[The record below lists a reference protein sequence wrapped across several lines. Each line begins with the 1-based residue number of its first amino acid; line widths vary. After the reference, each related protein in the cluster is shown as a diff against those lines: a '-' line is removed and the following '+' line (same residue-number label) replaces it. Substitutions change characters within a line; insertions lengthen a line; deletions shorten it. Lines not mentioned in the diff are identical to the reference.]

1 MEPGRRQPWAV
12 KLDSGFEDE
21 SNMSILVTGGAGYIG
36 SHLAHALND
45 AGEPTVV
52 LDNLSTGFRA
62 AIPDNVPLVV
72 GSIGN
77 AALVRLLIADYG
89 IKSIFHCAA
98 ATSVPE
104 SVSDPIFYY
113 SNNTVSSLALA
124 EAAVAGGVEHFIFSS
139 TAAVYGNVKFNPVSE
154 EAPALPASPYG
165 CSKLMAEI
173 MIGDIA
179 GVHQINYAALR
190 YFNVAGA
197 DPGLRTG
204 QSTRNATNLIKTA
217 VQAALGIR
225 MQVQIFGNDYDTPD
239 GTCIRDYIHVSDL
252 VSAHVGTLKYLR
264 QGGKNVTLNCGYGHG
279 YSVLDVIEAVK
290 RVSGTDFPVC
300 YSARRAGDLA
310 AVVADIGRLNR
321 LLCWK
326 PAYDDLDSIISH
338 ALAWERT
345 LLN

>member
-1 MEPGRRQPWAV
+1 
-12 KLDSGFEDE
+12 
-21 SNMSILVTGGAGYIG
+21 MSILITGGAGYIG
-36 SHLAHALND
+36 SHLAHALHE
-45 AGEPTVV
+45 AGEATVV
-52 LDNLSTGFRA
+52 LDNLATGFRA

-77 AALVRLLIADYG
+77 AALVKSLIADYG

-98 ATSVPE
+98 ATIVPD

-113 SNNTVSSLALA
+113 SNNTVASLVLV
-124 EAAVAGGVEHFIFSS
+124 ETAVATGVEHFIFSS
-139 TAAVYGNVKFNPVSE
+139 TAAVYGNVTLNPVSE
-154 EAPALPASPYG
+154 DAPTAPVSPYG
-165 CSKLMAEI
+165 SSKLMAEM

-179 GVHQINYAALR
+179 RVHHIKYAALR

-204 QSTRNATNLIKTA
+204 QSTRNATHLIKTA

-252 VSAHVGTLKYLR
+252 VSAHISTLDYLR
-264 QGGKNVTLNCGYGHG
+264 RGGDNVTLNCGYGHG

-290 RVSGTDFPVC
+290 RVSGRDFPVC

>member
-1 MEPGRRQPWAV
+1 
-12 KLDSGFEDE
+12 
-21 SNMSILVTGGAGYIG
+21 MSILITGGAGYIG
-36 SHLAHALND
+36 SHLAYALHE

-52 LDNLSTGFRA
+52 LDDLSTGFRA
-62 AIPDNVPLVV
+62 AIPSNVPLVV
-72 GSIGN
+72 GSIGD
-77 AALVRLLIADYG
+77 AALVRSLIADYG

-98 ATSVPE
+98 ATIVPE
-104 SVSDPIFYY
+104 SIADPMFYY
-113 SNNTVSSLALA
+113 RNNTAYSLALA

-139 TAAVYGNVKFNPVSE
+139 TAAVYGDSKFNSVSE
-154 EAPALPASPYG
+154 DAPTLPASPYG
-165 CSKLMAEI
+165 SSKLMTEI
-173 MIGDIA
+173 MLGDIA
-179 GVHQINYAALR
+179 SVNHIKYAALR

-204 QSTRNATNLIKTA
+204 QSVRNATHLIKAA

-225 MQVQIFGNDYDTPD
+225 THMQIFGNDYDTPD

-252 VSAHVGTLKYLR
+252 VSAHVGTLEYLR

-279 YSVLDVIEAVK
+279 YSVLEVIEAVK

-300 YSARRAGDLA
+300 YSPRRAGDLA
-310 AVVADIGRLNR
+310 AVVADIGRLSR

>member
-1 MEPGRRQPWAV
+1 
-12 KLDSGFEDE
+12 
-21 SNMSILVTGGAGYIG
+21 MSILITGGAGYIG
-36 SHLAHALND
+36 SHLAYALHE

-52 LDNLSTGFRA
+52 LDDLSTGFRA
-62 AIPDNVPLVV
+62 AIPSNVPLVV
-72 GSIGN
+72 GSIGD
-77 AALVRLLIADYG
+77 AALVRSLIADYG

-98 ATSVPE
+98 ATIVPE
-104 SVSDPIFYY
+104 SIADPMFYY
-113 SNNTVSSLALA
+113 RNNTAYSLALA

-139 TAAVYGNVKFNPVSE
+139 TAAVYGDSKFNSVSE
-154 EAPALPASPYG
+154 DAPTSPASPYG
-165 CSKLMAEI
+165 SSKLMTEI
-173 MIGDIA
+173 MLGDIA
-179 GVHQINYAALR
+179 SVNHIKYAALR

-204 QSTRNATNLIKTA
+204 QSVRNATHLIKA
-217 VQAALGIR
+217 ALQAALGIR
-225 MQVQIFGNDYDTPD
+225 THMQIFGNDYDTPD

-252 VSAHVGTLKYLR
+252 VSAHVGTLEYLR

-279 YSVLDVIEAVK
+279 YSVLEVIEAVK

-300 YSARRAGDLA
+300 YSPRRAGDLA
-310 AVVADIGRLNR
+310 AVVADTRRLSR